1 MAGKV
6 RVYELARELGLTNK
20 ETLDLCLSLGIGV
33 KSHSSSMEEAQAD
46 RARRKADS
54 QGLRRDAQ
62 PTEEVS
68 TSTTKAPVAKATK
81 TSVPK
86 DTKQGS
92 TKKEPVVKEA
102 VAVKK
107 GTGKST
113 AEMPNAP
120 AKKGTAVKEP
130 TSDKQE
136 SAVKEATAK
145 KATTAKK
152 EPVAREEP
160 ATAKTAARKSSAKA
174 GIATEES
181 GIEGSTEE
189 AAEII
194 QVAKRATG
202 KAGTSTTAT
211 ANKETTKGAETK
223 VAKVSA
229 EQEPASKTPAE
240 VSTGAAETQ
249 VAAAETTATKEPA
262 AKAPTKEPAAKASV
276 KESAA
281 KAAKE
286 PAAKSSVKE
295 PAATSTGVG
304 IAKTARTTETASS
317 AGLPGTKEVAGSDD
331 RVQTSRTPTATGR
344 TLSASGK
351 PVPPPPRP
359 PLSASGKPIPPPP
372 GRGNSQS
379 ARTPFTRRGDSSGPL
394 GTVEQRSG
402 ARTDRTSRPSYTQRS
417 YARPDGTS
425 TAAGGRPI
433 GERSTGERSTGMVN
447 VPTSTTFPPS
457 RPGQRGTGRGQ
468 AKRSKRRRRNV
479 EELEPTQLTEYKV
492 SNAPVP
498 EGEIIVERGCTPQEL
513 GPKLNRSAGDVV
525 RFMLFQGEMVTA
537 TQPLTDE
544 MIELYAMELGAQVKL
559 VDPGQEEE
567 TILMARYI
575 GTDEEIP
582 GEDLEPRGPVVTVMG
597 HVDHGKTLLLDR
609 IRSSNVA
616 AGESGGITQHVGAY
630 QVAVGNHLI
639 TFIDTPGHEAFTAMR
654 ARGAQVTDI
663 VVLVVAADD
672 GVMQQTVEAIDHARS
687 AGVPIIV
694 AINKIDRPEADV
706 NRTMQ
711 QLAEHGILPE
721 AWGGDTVVCEI
732 SALDGTGI
740 NDLLDHI
747 AIVAELEDLKS
758 TSKGRAVAVIL
769 EANLDPGKG
778 PVATVIVQRGTLK
791 VGDSVVAGAAWGKV
805 KALVDFLGK
814 SRKSAGPSTPVQVLG
829 FSRPPSA
836 GDTMFVTQDM
846 ASAKSMGEA
855 IERRERVTGRMA
867 TSVSTGVKLEDIFE
881 QIQSGMRATLNLIVK
896 ADGQG
901 TLQAV
906 LDSLEKLEREEVA
919 INFLHKG
926 VGGIAESDVQ
936 LAIASNATIIGFNV
950 RPDRRSRELAES
962 RDVDIRTYEV
972 IYKLI
977 EDVESAVVGMLAPE
991 VEENV
996 TGEAEVR
1003 EVFRVPRVGAVAGCF
1018 VRDGVITR
1026 GSKVRFLREGV
1037 VIWNGSISSLK
1048 RFKEDAR
1055 SVQSG
1060 FECGIGLLGYQDL
1073 KPGDIIETYEEVP
1086 VERK

>member
-81 TSVPK
+81 TSVLK

-92 TKKEPVVKEA
+92 TKKEPVVKEPVVKEA

-240 VSTGAAETQ
+240 VSTEAAETQ
-249 VAAAETTATKEPA
+249 VAAAETTAT
-262 AKAPTKEPAAKASV
+262 
-276 KESAA
+276 
-281 KAAKE
+281 KE

-351 PVPPPPRP
+351 PIPPPPRP

-836 GDTMFVTQDM
+836 GDTMFVTQDI

>member
-81 TSVPK
+81 TSVLK

-92 TKKEPVVKEA
+92 TKKEPVVKEPVVKEA

-240 VSTGAAETQ
+240 VSTEAAETQ
-249 VAAAETTATKEPA
+249 VAAAETTAT
-262 AKAPTKEPAAKASV
+262 
-276 KESAA
+276 
-281 KAAKE
+281 KE

-304 IAKTARTTETASS
+304 IAKTARATETASS

-433 GERSTGERSTGMVN
+433 GERSTGMVN

-836 GDTMFVTQDM
+836 GDTMFVTQDI

-867 TSVSTGVKLEDIFE
+867 TSISTGVKLEDIFE

>member
-81 TSVPK
+81 TSVLK
-86 DTKQGS
+86 GTKQGS
-92 TKKEPVVKEA
+92 TKKEPVVKEPVVKEA

-120 AKKGTAVKEP
+120 AKKGTAVREP
-130 TSDKQE
+130 ASDKQE

-152 EPVAREEP
+152 EPVVREEP

-211 ANKETTKGAETK
+211 AKKETTKGAETK

-240 VSTGAAETQ
+240 VSTEAAETQ
-249 VAAAETTATKEPA
+249 VAAAETTAT
-262 AKAPTKEPAAKASV
+262 
-276 KESAA
+276 
-281 KAAKE
+281 KE

-582 GEDLEPRGPVVTVMG
+582 EEDLEPRGPVVTVMG

-836 GDTMFVTQDM
+836 GDTMFVTQDI

>member
-81 TSVPK
+81 TSVLK
-86 DTKQGS
+86 GTKQGS
-92 TKKEPVVKEA
+92 TKKEPVVKEPVVKEA

-152 EPVAREEP
+152 EPVVREEP

-211 ANKETTKGAETK
+211 AKKETTKGAETK

-240 VSTGAAETQ
+240 VSTEAAETQ

-262 AKAPTKEPAAKASV
+262 AK
-276 KESAA
+276 
-281 KAAKE
+281 
-286 PAAKSSVKE
+286 SSVKE
-295 PAATSTGVG
+295 PAETSTGVG

-582 GEDLEPRGPVVTVMG
+582 EEDLEPRGPVVTVMG

-836 GDTMFVTQDM
+836 GDTMFVTQDI

>member
-81 TSVPK
+81 TSVLK
-86 DTKQGS
+86 GTKQGS
-92 TKKEPVVKEA
+92 TKKEPVVKEPVVKEA

-120 AKKGTAVKEP
+120 VKKGTAVKEP
-130 TSDKQE
+130 ASDKQE

-189 AAEII
+189 AADII
-194 QVAKRATG
+194 QVAKQVAKRATG

-211 ANKETTKGAETK
+211 AKKETTKGAETK

-240 VSTGAAETQ
+240 VSTEAAETQ
-249 VAAAETTATKEPA
+249 VAAAETTAT
-262 AKAPTKEPAAKASV
+262 
-276 KESAA
+276 
-281 KAAKE
+281 KE

-836 GDTMFVTQDM
+836 GDTMFVTQDI

>member
-81 TSVPK
+81 TSVLK

-120 AKKGTAVKEP
+120 AKKGTAVREP
-130 TSDKQE
+130 ASDKQE

-240 VSTGAAETQ
+240 VSTEAAETQ

-262 AKAPTKEPAAKASV
+262 AK
-276 KESAA
+276 
-281 KAAKE
+281 
-286 PAAKSSVKE
+286 SSVKE
-295 PAATSTGVG
+295 PAETSTGVG

-351 PVPPPPRP
+351 PIPPPPRP

-582 GEDLEPRGPVVTVMG
+582 EEDLEPRGPVVTVMG

-836 GDTMFVTQDM
+836 GDTMFVTQDI

>member
-62 PTEEVS
+62 PTEKVS

-120 AKKGTAVKEP
+120 VKKGTAVKEP
-130 TSDKQE
+130 ASDKQE

-189 AAEII
+189 AADII
-194 QVAKRATG
+194 QVAKQVAKRATG

-211 ANKETTKGAETK
+211 AKKETTKGAETK

-240 VSTGAAETQ
+240 VSTEAAETQ
-249 VAAAETTATKEPA
+249 VAAAETTAT
-262 AKAPTKEPAAKASV
+262 
-276 KESAA
+276 
-281 KAAKE
+281 KE

-417 YARPDGTS
+417 YERPDGTS
-425 TAAGGRPI
+425 TATGGRPI
-433 GERSTGERSTGMVN
+433 GERSIGERSTGMVN

-582 GEDLEPRGPVVTVMG
+582 EEDLEPRGPVVTVMG

-836 GDTMFVTQDM
+836 GDTMFVTQDI

>member
-81 TSVPK
+81 TSVLK

-92 TKKEPVVKEA
+92 TKKEPVVKEPVVKEA

-240 VSTGAAETQ
+240 VSTEAAETQ

-262 AKAPTKEPAAKASV
+262 AK
-276 KESAA
+276 
-281 KAAKE
+281 
-286 PAAKSSVKE
+286 SSVKE
-295 PAATSTGVG
+295 PAETSTGVG

-836 GDTMFVTQDM
+836 GDTMFVTQDI

>member
-120 AKKGTAVKEP
+120 VKKGTAVKEP
-130 TSDKQE
+130 ASDKQE

-211 ANKETTKGAETK
+211 AKKETTKGAETK

-240 VSTGAAETQ
+240 VSTEAAETQ
-249 VAAAETTATKEPA
+249 VAAAETTAT
-262 AKAPTKEPAAKASV
+262 
-276 KESAA
+276 
-281 KAAKE
+281 KE

-836 GDTMFVTQDM
+836 GDTMFVTQDI

>member
-92 TKKEPVVKEA
+92 TKKEPVVKEPVVKEA

-240 VSTGAAETQ
+240 VSTEAAETQ
-249 VAAAETTATKEPA
+249 VAAAETTAT
-262 AKAPTKEPAAKASV
+262 
-276 KESAA
+276 
-281 KAAKE
+281 KE

-836 GDTMFVTQDM
+836 GDTMFVTQDI

-867 TSVSTGVKLEDIFE
+867 TSISTGVKLEDIFE

>member
-20 ETLDLCLSLGIGV
+20 EILDLCLSLGIGV

-81 TSVPK
+81 TSVLK
-86 DTKQGS
+86 GTKQGS
-92 TKKEPVVKEA
+92 TKKEPVVKEPVVKEA

-120 AKKGTAVKEP
+120 VKKGTAVKEP
-130 TSDKQE
+130 ASDKQE

-240 VSTGAAETQ
+240 VSTEAAETQ
-249 VAAAETTATKEPA
+249 VAAAETTAT
-262 AKAPTKEPAAKASV
+262 
-276 KESAA
+276 
-281 KAAKE
+281 KE

-304 IAKTARTTETASS
+304 IAKTARATETASS

>member
-120 AKKGTAVKEP
+120 VKKGTAVKEP
-130 TSDKQE
+130 ASDKQE

-174 GIATEES
+174 GIATEEP

-211 ANKETTKGAETK
+211 AKKETTKGAETK

-240 VSTGAAETQ
+240 VSTEAAETQ
-249 VAAAETTATKEPA
+249 VAAAETTAT
-262 AKAPTKEPAAKASV
+262 
-276 KESAA
+276 
-281 KAAKE
+281 KE

-351 PVPPPPRP
+351 PIPPPPRP

>member
-174 GIATEES
+174 GIATEEP

-240 VSTGAAETQ
+240 VSTEAAETQ

-262 AKAPTKEPAAKASV
+262 AK
-276 KESAA
+276 
-281 KAAKE
+281 
-286 PAAKSSVKE
+286 SSVKE
-295 PAATSTGVG
+295 PAETSTGVG

-836 GDTMFVTQDM
+836 GDTMFVTQDI

>member
-81 TSVPK
+81 TSVLK

-92 TKKEPVVKEA
+92 TKKEPVVKEPVVKEA

-120 AKKGTAVKEP
+120 VKKGTAVKEP
-130 TSDKQE
+130 ASDKQE

-174 GIATEES
+174 GIATEEP

-211 ANKETTKGAETK
+211 AKKETTKGAETK

-240 VSTGAAETQ
+240 VSTEAAETQ

-262 AKAPTKEPAAKASV
+262 AKAPT
-276 KESAA
+276 
-281 KAAKE
+281 
-286 PAAKSSVKE
+286 KE

-836 GDTMFVTQDM
+836 GDTMFVTQDI

-867 TSVSTGVKLEDIFE
+867 TSISTGVKLEDIFE

>member
-81 TSVPK
+81 TSVLK

-174 GIATEES
+174 GIATEEP

-211 ANKETTKGAETK
+211 AKKETTKGAETK

-240 VSTGAAETQ
+240 VSTEAAETQ

-262 AKAPTKEPAAKASV
+262 AKAPT
-276 KESAA
+276 
-281 KAAKE
+281 
-286 PAAKSSVKE
+286 KE

-836 GDTMFVTQDM
+836 GDTMFVTQDI

-867 TSVSTGVKLEDIFE
+867 TSISTGVKLEDIFE

>member
-81 TSVPK
+81 TSVLK
-86 DTKQGS
+86 GTKQGS
-92 TKKEPVVKEA
+92 TKKEPVVKEPVVKEA

-120 AKKGTAVKEP
+120 VKKGTAVKEP
-130 TSDKQE
+130 ASDKQE

-189 AAEII
+189 AADII
-194 QVAKRATG
+194 QVAKQVAKRATG

-211 ANKETTKGAETK
+211 AKKETTKGAETK

-240 VSTGAAETQ
+240 VSTEAAETQ

-262 AKAPTKEPAAKASV
+262 AK
-276 KESAA
+276 
-281 KAAKE
+281 
-286 PAAKSSVKE
+286 SSVKE
-295 PAATSTGVG
+295 PAETSTGVG

-433 GERSTGERSTGMVN
+433 GERSIGERSTGMVN

-582 GEDLEPRGPVVTVMG
+582 EEDLEPRGPVVTVMG

-836 GDTMFVTQDM
+836 GDTMFVTQDI

>member
-81 TSVPK
+81 TSVLK
-86 DTKQGS
+86 GTKQGS
-92 TKKEPVVKEA
+92 TKKEPVVKEPVVKEA

-120 AKKGTAVKEP
+120 AKKGTAVREP
-130 TSDKQE
+130 ASDKQE

-152 EPVAREEP
+152 EPVVREEP

-211 ANKETTKGAETK
+211 AKKETTKGAETK

-240 VSTGAAETQ
+240 VSTEAAETQ

-262 AKAPTKEPAAKASV
+262 AK
-276 KESAA
+276 
-281 KAAKE
+281 
-286 PAAKSSVKE
+286 SSVKE
-295 PAATSTGVG
+295 PAETSTGVG

-582 GEDLEPRGPVVTVMG
+582 EEDLEPRGPVVTVMG

-836 GDTMFVTQDM
+836 GDTMFVTQDI

>member
-81 TSVPK
+81 TSVLK

-92 TKKEPVVKEA
+92 TKKEPVVKEPVVKEA

-240 VSTGAAETQ
+240 VSTEAAETQ
-249 VAAAETTATKEPA
+249 VAAAETTAT
-262 AKAPTKEPAAKASV
+262 
-276 KESAA
+276 
-281 KAAKE
+281 KE

-304 IAKTARTTETASS
+304 IAKTARATETASS

-836 GDTMFVTQDM
+836 GDTMFVTQDI

>member
-6 RVYELARELGLTNK
+6 RVYELAREFGLTNK

-46 RARRKADS
+46 RVRRKADS
-54 QGLRRDAQ
+54 QGLRRDTQ
-62 PTEEVS
+62 PTAEESIPTAKTPAAKATRTSVLKDDKQGSAEKEAVVKEVTPAKKGSGRSTAGRSVS
-68 TSTTKAPVAKATK
+68 TSTKKGAVAK
-81 TSVPK
+81 
-86 DTKQGS
+86 GS
-92 TKKEPVVKEA
+92 ALGKKESTVRE
-102 VAVKK
+102 
-107 GTGKST
+107 ST
-113 AEMPNAP
+113 AE
-120 AKKGTAVKEP
+120 T
-130 TSDKQE
+130 T
-136 SAVKEATAK
+136 TAK
-145 KATTAKK
+145 KAATAKK
-152 EPVAREEP
+152 EPTVKEEP
-160 ATAKTAARKSSAKA
+160 TIAKTAARKSSDKA
-174 GIATEES
+174 GIVTEEP
-181 GIEGSTEE
+181 GIEGSRGEV
-189 AAEII
+189 AEVTPATKRVTKR
-194 QVAKRATG
+194 VASETG
-202 KAGTSTTAT
+202 TPTTAT
-211 ANKETTKGAETK
+211 AKKETVK
-223 VAKVSA
+223 SA
-229 EQEPASKTPAE
+229 PTEQEPVLKTSAEASTKAVEAQVTMTE
-240 VSTGAAETQ
+240 V
-249 VAAAETTATKEPA
+249 TATKEPA
-262 AKAPTKEPAAKASV
+262 TKAS
-276 KESAA
+276 A
-281 KAAKE
+281 
-286 PAAKSSVKE
+286 KE
-295 PAATSTGVG
+295 PAATSTGV
-304 IAKTARTTETASS
+304 AKTVGTADAASS
-317 AGLPGTKEVAGSDD
+317 AGLSGTKEVAGSDD
-331 RVQTSRTPTATGR
+331 GVQTARTSTPTGKP
-344 TLSASGK
+344 LSASGK
-351 PVPPPPRP
+351 PIPPPPRP

-379 ARTPFTRRGDSSGPL
+379 ARTQFARRGDGSGPL
-394 GTVEQRSG
+394 GTIDQRSG
-402 ARTDRTSRPSYTQRS
+402 ARTDRTPRPSYTQRS
-417 YARPDGTS
+417 YARPDGISITTS
-425 TAAGGRPI
+425 ERPI
-433 GERSTGERSTGMVN
+433 GERPIGERSTGMVN
-447 VPTSTTFPPS
+447 VPAATTFPPS
-457 RPGQRGTGRGQ
+457 RPSQRGAGRGQ

-479 EELEPTQLTEYKV
+479 EELEPTQLTEYKI

-575 GTDEEIP
+575 GIDEEIP
-582 GEDLEPRGPVVTVMG
+582 EEELEPRGPVVTVMG

-616 AGESGGITQHVGAY
+616 AGESGGITQHIGAY
-630 QVAVGNHLI
+630 QVAAGNHLI

-687 AGVPIIV
+687 AEVPIIV

-711 QLAEHGILPE
+711 QLAEHGIIPE

-732 SALDGTGI
+732 SALEGTGI
-740 NDLLDHI
+740 DDLLDHI

-814 SRKSAGPSTPVQVLG
+814 PRKSAGPSTPVQVLG
-829 FSRPPSA
+829 FSRPPAA
-836 GDTMFVTQDM
+836 GDTMFVTQDI

-855 IERRERVTGRMA
+855 IERRERVTGRIA
-867 TSVSTGVKLEDIFE
+867 TSVSAGVKLEDIFE
-881 QIQSGMRATLNLIVK
+881 QIQSGIRATLNLIVK

-977 EDVESAVVGMLAPE
+977 EDVESAVVGMLAPK

-1048 RFKEDAR
+1048 RFKEDVR

-1060 FECGIGLLGYQDL
+1060 FECGIGLSGYQDL

>member
-81 TSVPK
+81 TSVLK
-86 DTKQGS
+86 GTKQGS
-92 TKKEPVVKEA
+92 TKKEPVVKEPVVKEA

-174 GIATEES
+174 GIATEEP

-240 VSTGAAETQ
+240 VSTEAAETQ

-262 AKAPTKEPAAKASV
+262 AK
-276 KESAA
+276 
-281 KAAKE
+281 
-286 PAAKSSVKE
+286 SSVKE
-295 PAATSTGVG
+295 PAETSTGVG

-836 GDTMFVTQDM
+836 GDTMFVTQDI

>member
-81 TSVPK
+81 TSVLK

-92 TKKEPVVKEA
+92 TKKEPVVKEPVVKEA

-120 AKKGTAVKEP
+120 AKKGTAVREP
-130 TSDKQE
+130 ASDKQE

-152 EPVAREEP
+152 EPVVREEP

-240 VSTGAAETQ
+240 VSTEAAETQ

-262 AKAPTKEPAAKASV
+262 AK
-276 KESAA
+276 
-281 KAAKE
+281 
-286 PAAKSSVKE
+286 SSVKE
-295 PAATSTGVG
+295 PAETSTGVG

-582 GEDLEPRGPVVTVMG
+582 EEDLEPRGPVVTVMG

-836 GDTMFVTQDM
+836 GDTMFVTQDI

>member
-120 AKKGTAVKEP
+120 AKKGTAVREP
-130 TSDKQE
+130 ASDKQE

-174 GIATEES
+174 GIATEEP

-211 ANKETTKGAETK
+211 AKKETTKGAETK

-240 VSTGAAETQ
+240 VSTEAAETQ
-249 VAAAETTATKEPA
+249 VAAAETTAT
-262 AKAPTKEPAAKASV
+262 
-276 KESAA
+276 
-281 KAAKE
+281 KE

-582 GEDLEPRGPVVTVMG
+582 EEDLEPRGPVVTVMG

-836 GDTMFVTQDM
+836 GDTMFVTQDI

>member
-81 TSVPK
+81 TSVLK

-92 TKKEPVVKEA
+92 TKKEPVVKEPVVKEA

-174 GIATEES
+174 GIATEEP

-240 VSTGAAETQ
+240 VSTEAAETQ

-262 AKAPTKEPAAKASV
+262 AK
-276 KESAA
+276 
-281 KAAKE
+281 
-286 PAAKSSVKE
+286 SSVKE
-295 PAATSTGVG
+295 PAETSTGVG

-836 GDTMFVTQDM
+836 GDTMFVTQDI

>member
-81 TSVPK
+81 TSVLK
-86 DTKQGS
+86 GTKQGS
-92 TKKEPVVKEA
+92 TKKEPVVKEPVVKEA

-120 AKKGTAVKEP
+120 AKKGTAVREP
-130 TSDKQE
+130 ASDKQE

-152 EPVAREEP
+152 EPVVREEP

-211 ANKETTKGAETK
+211 AKKETTKGAETK

-240 VSTGAAETQ
+240 VSTEAAETQ

-262 AKAPTKEPAAKASV
+262 AK
-276 KESAA
+276 
-281 KAAKE
+281 
-286 PAAKSSVKE
+286 SSVKE
-295 PAATSTGVG
+295 PAETSTGVG

-433 GERSTGERSTGMVN
+433 GERSIGERSIGERSTGMVN

-582 GEDLEPRGPVVTVMG
+582 EEDLEPRGPVVTVMG

-836 GDTMFVTQDM
+836 GDTMFVTQDI

>member
-81 TSVPK
+81 TSVLK
-86 DTKQGS
+86 GTKQGS
-92 TKKEPVVKEA
+92 TKKEPVVKEPVVKEA

-240 VSTGAAETQ
+240 VSTEAAETQ
-249 VAAAETTATKEPA
+249 VAAAETTAT
-262 AKAPTKEPAAKASV
+262 
-276 KESAA
+276 
-281 KAAKE
+281 KE

-433 GERSTGERSTGMVN
+433 GERSTGERSTGERSTGMVN